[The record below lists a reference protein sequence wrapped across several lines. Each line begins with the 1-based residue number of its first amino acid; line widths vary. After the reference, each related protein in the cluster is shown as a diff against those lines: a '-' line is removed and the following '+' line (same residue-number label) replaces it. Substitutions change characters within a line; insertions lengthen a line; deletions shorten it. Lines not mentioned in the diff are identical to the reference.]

1 MAKKPKDPPSRP
13 EQSEIK
19 NALRSIRVDIT
30 NADIKAGNPMD
41 PTSCA
46 AAQAIMRTLK
56 ADEVRVHRGVTYVHM
71 KSGWQRFKTSAS
83 MRLETIVFDRGGEF
97 IPGEYDLQPVPLK
110 ALTKTKRKVPK
121 SAASNHKTPRRAA
134 IPQVRARA
142 RVRNEEGDE

>member
-1 MAKKPKDPPSRP
+1 MAKQAKDPPNLP
-13 EQSEIK
+13 EQREIK

-110 ALTKTKRKVPK
+110 PLTKSKRKMPK
-121 SAASNHKTPRRAA
+121 SAPTNHKPPRRTV
-134 IPQVRARA
+134 IPHVRARA
-142 RVRNEEGDE
+142 RVRNEEGEE